1 MTKNISRRALFLGAM
16 STTWLGLM
24 SGIQIAKAEP
34 SSDELQA
41 QLEEAR
47 KRLESVGDTLS
58 SLQDELMDAQVDLED
73 IRYEV
78 EQTTQRISDTQTQLD
93 EKRQELGSRM
103 KSSYKS
109 GASSALDLILS
120 SASFEELSSNIYY
133 LDKVSE
139 ADAEA
144 ISEVQDL
151 ANQLTEQQS
160 QLQAQEDEQEAKIE
174 ATQQSVDDYTTQVN
188 EAQEYFNSLDAAV
201 QEQLQKEAEEAQQ
214 QQSASASGVAA
225 AVATAENANNA
236 VTPSA
241 GNSSSQSSESVA
253 SSTSSGASNSSESSS
268 NGGSSASNNSSSGSS
283 TGSSSG
289 SSSSSGSGGGTKT
302 YSSSVIANAA
312 QFIGYPYKRWTQG
325 VNYGPNAD
333 GFDCCGLVA
342 TAYHMAGYSTPSY
355 ATSVP
360 GLMAEMKSRGNWKNC
375 SLSNYQS
382 VLSPGDVIFCS
393 TGHVAIYC
401 GGSTMIHA
409 PVPGSYV
416 CYANV
421 YACIGGGFGG

>member
-1 MTKNISRRALFLGAM
+1 MTKNISRRALFLGAV

-24 SGIQIAKAEP
+24 SGIQTAQAEP
-34 SSDELQA
+34 TSEELQS

-47 KRLESVGDTLS
+47 QRLESVGNTLS
-58 SLQDELMDAQVDLED
+58 SLQDELMNAQVDLEN
-73 IRYEV
+73 IRYQV
-78 EQTTQRISDTQTQLD
+78 EQTTQQISDTQTQLD
-93 EKRQELGSRM
+93 EKRQELGARM

-109 GASSALDLILS
+109 GSSSALDLILS

-151 ANQLTEQQS
+151 ANQLAEQQS
-160 QLQAQEDEQEAKIE
+160 QLQAQQDEQEAKIE
-174 ATQQSVDDYTTQVN
+174 ATQQSVDDYTAQVS
-188 EAQEYFNSLDAAV
+188 EAQDYYNSLDTAV
-201 QEQLQKEAEEAQQ
+201 QEQLAKEAEEAQQ
-214 QQSASASGVAA
+214 QNAAASGVAA
-225 AVATAENANNA
+225 AVATAESANGA
-236 VTPSA
+236 VSTSA
-241 GNSSSQSSESVA
+241 ADTSSQSSD
-253 SSTSSGASNSSESSS
+253 N
-268 NGGSSASNNSSSGSS
+268 
-283 TGSSSG
+283 GSSSG
-289 SSSSSGSGGGTKT
+289 SSSSSSSSGGSSNSSSNSSSSSGDSSSSSGSSSSGSSSSSSGGGSKT

-360 GLMAEMKSRGNWKNC
+360 GLIAEMKSRGNWKDCN
-375 SLSNYQS
+375 LSNYQS

>member
-1 MTKNISRRALFLGAM
+1 MTHARCIITAGLVLALATPCALSVAPTVAMASPEDDLSAASAKLDSLGA
-16 STTWLGLM
+16 
-24 SGIQIAKAEP
+24 
-34 SSDELQA
+34 
-41 QLEEAR
+41 
-47 KRLESVGDTLS
+47 TLS
-58 SLQDELMDAQVDLED
+58 SLQDQLSSATSEL
-73 IRYEV
+73 
-78 EQTTQRISDTQTQLD
+78 EQTGYDIANTEQQISDTQTQLD
-93 EKRQELGSRM
+93 EKRQELGARM

-109 GASSALDLILS
+109 GSSSALDLILS

-151 ANQLTEQQS
+151 ANQLAEQQS
-160 QLQAQEDEQEAKIE
+160 QLQAQQDEQEAKIE
-174 ATQQSVDDYTTQVN
+174 ATQQSVDDYTAQVS
-188 EAQEYFNSLDAAV
+188 EAQDYYNSLDTAV
-201 QEQLQKEAEEAQQ
+201 QEQLAKEAEEAQQ
-214 QQSASASGVAA
+214 QNAAASGVAA
-225 AVATAENANNA
+225 AVATAESANGA
-236 VTPSA
+236 VSTSA
-241 GNSSSQSSESVA
+241 GDTSSQSSDNGLS
-253 SSTSSGASNSSESSS
+253 
-268 NGGSSASNNSSSGSS
+268 GGSSSSNSSSGSS
-283 TGSSSG
+283 SNSSSSSSGGGSSSG
-289 SSSSSGSGGGTKT
+289 SSSNSSSGSTSSSSGGGSKT

-360 GLMAEMKSRGNWKNC
+360 GLIAEMKSRGNWKDCN
-375 SLSNYQS
+375 LSNYQS

>member
-1 MTKNISRRALFLGAM
+1 VTKNISRRALFLGAV

-24 SGIQIAKAEP
+24 SGIQTAQAEP
-34 SSDELQA
+34 TSEELQS

-47 KRLESVGDTLS
+47 QRLESVGNTLS
-58 SLQDELMDAQVDLED
+58 SLQDELMDAQVDLEN
-73 IRYEV
+73 IRYQV
-78 EQTTQRISDTQTQLD
+78 EQTTQQISDTQTQLD
-93 EKRQELGSRM
+93 EKRQDLGARM

-151 ANQLTEQQS
+151 ANQLAEQQS
-160 QLQAQEDEQEAKIE
+160 QLQAQQDEQEAKIE
-174 ATQQSVDDYTTQVN
+174 ATQQSVDDYTAQVS
-188 EAQEYFNSLDAAV
+188 EAQDYYNSLDTAV
-201 QEQLQKEAEEAQQ
+201 QEQLAKEAEEAQQ
-214 QQSASASGVAA
+214 ENAAASGVAA
-225 AVATAENANNA
+225 AVATAESANGA
-236 VTPSA
+236 VSTSA
-241 GNSSSQSSESVA
+241 ADTSSQSSGSES
-253 SSTSSGASNSSESSS
+253 SSSSSSSNSSSESSS
-268 NGGSSASNNSSSGSS
+268 NPSSNSSSSN
-283 TGSSSG
+283 SG
-289 SSSSSGSGGGTKT
+289 SSSSGGSSSSSSSGGGSKT

-360 GLMAEMKSRGNWKNC
+360 GLIAEMKSRGNWKDCN
-375 SLSNYQS
+375 LSNYQS

>member
-1 MTKNISRRALFLGAM
+1 MTHARCIVTAGLVLALATPCALSVVPTVAMASPQDDLSAASAKLDSLGA
-16 STTWLGLM
+16 
-24 SGIQIAKAEP
+24 
-34 SSDELQA
+34 
-41 QLEEAR
+41 
-47 KRLESVGDTLS
+47 TLS
-58 SLQDELMDAQVDLED
+58 SLQDQLSTATSELEQTGYD
-73 IRYEV
+73 IAN
-78 EQTTQRISDTQTQLD
+78 TTQRISDTQTQLD
-93 EKRQELGSRM
+93 GKRQELGSRM

-109 GASSALDLILS
+109 GTSSALDLIFS

-151 ANQLTEQQS
+151 ANQLAEQQS
-160 QLQAQEDEQEAKIE
+160 QLQAQEDKQEAKIE

-188 EAQEYFNSLDAAV
+188 EAQEYFNSLDTAV

-268 NGGSSASNNSSSGSS
+268 NGGSSASNNSSGGSS

-360 GLMAEMKSRGNWKNC
+360 GLMAEMKSCGNWKNC
-375 SLSNYQS
+375 NLSNYQS

-393 TGHVAIYC
+393 PGHVAIYC

>member
-1 MTKNISRRALFLGAM
+1 MTKNISRRALFLGAI

-34 SSDELQA
+34 TSEELQS

-47 KRLESVGDTLS
+47 QRLESVGNTLS
-58 SLQDELMDAQVDLED
+58 SLQDELMDAQVDLEN

-93 EKRQELGSRM
+93 GKRQELGSRM

-151 ANQLTEQQS
+151 ANQLAEQQS

-188 EAQEYFNSLDAAV
+188 EAQEYFNGLDAAV

-268 NGGSSASNNSSSGSS
+268 NGGSSTSNNSSSGSS

-375 SLSNYQS
+375 NLSNYQS